1 MIGSS
6 DSNRS
11 EKQGLGREVQGPKEA
26 ISKDTILGTR
36 TGSEA
41 DCGR

>member
-11 EKQGLGREVQGPKEA
+11 EKQDRGREAIGSKEA
-26 ISKDTILGTR
+26 ISKDTLLGTR

-41 DCGR
+41 ACGR

>member
-11 EKQGLGREVQGPKEA
+11 EKQGQGREAKRPKEA
-26 ISKDTILGTR
+26 ISKDTLLGTR